1 MKNKVYIILND
12 FRSVPFMAAVSIA
25 AKYCRNDIVFVT
37 SKRFI
42 DNIEYGQYMHPLYKK
57 LKLSILKIF
66 YKVEFAPSVLELRI
80 DEIMQNGILSS
91 LQSITTD
98 SDEDLNKYQK
108 LTFCLTEQAK
118 GSKEISNYLLTKEI
132 SIKSVYLFNGRTAS
146 SSSLTYHLFY
156 RNINTYYYEHS
167 STIHGYRYFN
177 FPMHDVFRFGEEVF
191 KYWKYSLIPVPDLY
205 RRGLDFEKKK
215 LTNIFVNQ
223 YSENINDFFDIVI
236 FLGSDFE
243 YKNLQPEIV
252 NLNYV
257 GNLGL
262 LKYVISKYGRQK
274 KIAVRAHPNQI
285 TDPSWLQN
293 LSPVIQLCDQFSFKF
308 ISPSSKV
315 SSYDLIRNSKL
326 IVVEYSTI
334 ALDAIFLGA
343 EVDIVGNQETKFIL
357 SNLSNE
363 IIMNPYLRGKYVRE
377 IMSLHKDLGLNKFQN
392 RFFEFLSRI
401 DSLFERTFFSNI
413 PYL

>member
-1 MKNKVYIILND
+1 MNNKVYIILND
-12 FRSVPFMAAVSIA
+12 FRSVPFTAAVNIA

-37 SKRFI
+37 SNRFI

-66 YKVEFAPSVLELRI
+66 YKVEFAPTIIDLGI
-80 DEIMQNGILSS
+80 DEIMRNGILSS

-98 SDEDLNKYQK
+98 SDEDFDKYPK

-132 SIKSVYLFNGRTAS
+132 SIKSAYLFNGRTAS

-156 RNINTYYYEHS
+156 RNIKTYYYEHS

-177 FPMHDVFRFGEEVF
+177 FPMHDVFRFGEEVY
-191 KYWKYSLIPVPDLY
+191 KYWKYSLIPVPDLFK
-205 RRGLDFEKKK
+205 RGLDFEKKK
-215 LTNIFVNQ
+215 LTNIFVNR
-223 YSENINDFFDIVI
+223 YSENVNDFFDIVI

-262 LKYVISKYGRQK
+262 LKYVISKYGSHK

-285 TDPSWLQN
+285 TDPSWAQN
-293 LSPVIQLCDQFSFKF
+293 LRPIIQLCDKFSFQF

-315 SSYDLIRNSKL
+315 SSYDLIRNSNL

-334 ALDAIFLGA
+334 ALDTIFLGA
-343 EVDIVGNQETKFIL
+343 EVDIVGNQEAKFIL
-357 SNLSNE
+357 SSLSNE
-363 IIMNPYLRGKYVRE
+363 IIKNPYLRSKYVRE
-377 IMSLHKDLGLNKFQN
+377 IMSLHTDLGLHKFQN
-392 RFFEFLSRI
+392 LCFEYLTRI
-401 DSLFERTFFSNI
+401 DSFFERIFFSNT
-413 PYL
+413 PHL